1 MKRMAI
7 LGTVAAMTAGSG
19 ALAQN
24 SSYAHFGATSD
35 TIRVNGN
42 TVFPGLD
49 WTYEMR
55 IRVTPDSYTGLGL
68 VVCEQQN
75 AVEAKLVSISPTA
88 VQSYMTRDVGC
99 GTDTTTQFTPNTLD
113 VWRHLAWVR
122 AGSVIRLYMDGAVT
136 SEWRTD
142 QNCAGNHPLST
153 MSIGMTRMNV
163 ACCPSPA
170 VPSFLG
176 DLDWIRISAGA
187 RYTVD
192 FTPPYECDVSSDAS
206 TQLLLKFNE
215 PAGTATLVD
224 ESPNH
229 FVCDVGV
236 PVYPGVTATSPTLG
250 NTTDGYPACAPNENS
265 SYAHFGA
272 TSDTIRIQGNTVFPT
287 VDFTYE
293 MRVRMAKGAPFGH
306 VISEQ
311 RDTYEAKL
319 VRLTSTTFNGYMVR
333 GQSCGSENQT
343 PTSTSLSDDW
353 HHIAWVRSGSTAR
366 LYLDGALNAEWPS
379 QPDCLGNSPDS
390 WMAIGM
396 IRYTYQQPTLPSFLG
411 DIDWIRVSSTPR
423 YFDAFTP
430 PFECEVATDSQTLLL
445 LKFNEAAG
453 TTTLIDE
460 SPSHFQCDVGVA
472 VNPGG
477 SATSPTLGT
486 TADGYPACRPI
497 CESDIDE
504 NGATDAND
512 IAILLANWS
521 PHPKAAPRADV
532 NGDGLVSSSDLTLVL
547 MGWGTCP

>member
-35 TIRVNGN
+35 TIRINGN
-42 TVFPGLD
+42 TVFNEGD
-49 WTYEMR
+49 YTYEAR
-55 IRVTPDSYTGLGL
+55 IRVLAGSALGHIVSEQRDSYEDKTIGLAANGSYFMTGCSPDYATGQFSGTIAGFAADEWLHLAYVHRGSNVYIYVNGSLIETQVLIGCYGDRPDS
-68 VVCEQQN
+68 
-75 AVEAKLVSISPTA
+75 
-88 VQSYMTRDVGC
+88 
-99 GTDTTTQFTPNTLD
+99 
-113 VWRHLAWVR
+113 W
-122 AGSVIRLYMDGAVT
+122 
-136 SEWRTD
+136 
-142 QNCAGNHPLST
+142 
-153 MSIGMTRMNV
+153 MSIGMFRYGAGYIPT
-163 ACCPSPA
+163 PA
-170 VPSFLG
+170 RPSFLG

-187 RYTVD
+187 RYTAN

-250 NTTDGYPACAPNENS
+250 NTTDGFPACAPNENS

-343 PTSTSLSDDW
+343 PTSTSLSDGW
-353 HHIAWVRSGSTAR
+353 HHIAWVRSGSIAR

-379 QPDCLGNSPDS
+379 QANCLGNSPDS
-390 WMAIGM
+390 WMSIGM
-396 IRYTYQQPTLPSFLG
+396 MRYTAQQTTLPSFLG

-423 YFDAFTP
+423 YLDTFTP

-504 NGATDAND
+504 NGTTDAND

>member
-24 SSYAHFGATSD
+24 SSYAHFGAISD
-35 TIRVNGN
+35 TIRINGN
-42 TVFPGLD
+42 TVFNEGD
-49 WTYEMR
+49 YTYEAR
-55 IRVTPDSYTGLGL
+55 IRVLAGSALGHIVSEQRDSYEDKTIGLAANGSYFMTGCSPDYATGTFSGTIAGFAADEWLHLAYVHRGSNVYIYVNGSLIETQVLIGCYGDRPDS
-68 VVCEQQN
+68 
-75 AVEAKLVSISPTA
+75 
-88 VQSYMTRDVGC
+88 
-99 GTDTTTQFTPNTLD
+99 
-113 VWRHLAWVR
+113 W
-122 AGSVIRLYMDGAVT
+122 
-136 SEWRTD
+136 
-142 QNCAGNHPLST
+142 
-153 MSIGMTRMNV
+153 MSIGMFRYGAGYIPT
-163 ACCPSPA
+163 PA
-170 VPSFLG
+170 RPSFLG

-192 FTPPYECDVSSDAS
+192 FTPPYECDVRSDAS

-293 MRVRMAKGAPFGH
+293 MRVRMAKGAPLNR

-311 RDTYEAKL
+311 RDAYEDKSVHL
-319 VRLTSTTFNGYMVR
+319 SSMGFYGYMVR
-333 GQSCGSENQT
+333 GYFCGSENQT

-477 SATSPTLGT
+477 SATSPTLGNT
-486 TADGYPACRPI
+486 TTGYPACQAI
-497 CESDIDE
+497 CDSDIDE
-504 NGATDAND
+504 NGTTDAND

>member
-1 MKRMAI
+1 LHLAYVHR
-7 LGTVAAMTAGSG
+7 GS
-19 ALAQN
+19 N
-24 SSYAHFGATSD
+24 VY
-35 TIRVNGN
+35 IYVNGSLIE
-42 TVFPGLD
+42 TQVLIGCYGD
-49 WTYEMR
+49 R
-55 IRVTPDSYTGLGL
+55 PDS
-68 VVCEQQN
+68 
-75 AVEAKLVSISPTA
+75 
-88 VQSYMTRDVGC
+88 
-99 GTDTTTQFTPNTLD
+99 
-113 VWRHLAWVR
+113 W
-122 AGSVIRLYMDGAVT
+122 
-136 SEWRTD
+136 
-142 QNCAGNHPLST
+142 
-153 MSIGMTRMNV
+153 MSIGMFRYGAGYIPT
-163 ACCPSPA
+163 PA

-215 PAGTATLVD
+215 PAGTATLID

-229 FVCDVGV
+229 FVCNVGV

-250 NTTDGYPACAPNENS
+250 NTTGGYPACAPNENS

-272 TSDTIRIQGNTVFPT
+272 SSDTIRIQGNTVFPT

-319 VRLTSTTFNGYMVR
+319 VRLTSTTFDGYMVR

-343 PTSTSLSDDW
+343 PTSTSLSDGW
-353 HHIAWVRSGSTAR
+353 HHIAWVRSGSIAR

-379 QPDCLGNSPDS
+379 QANCLGNSPDS
-390 WMAIGM
+390 WMSIGM
-396 IRYTYQQPTLPSFLG
+396 MRYTAQQTTLPSFLG

-423 YFDAFTP
+423 YLDTFTP
-430 PFECEVATDSQTLLL
+430 PFECAVAADAQTLLL

-477 SATSPTLGT
+477 SATSPTLGN
-486 TADGYPACRPI
+486 TAGGFPACGPV
-497 CESDIDE
+497 CDSDIDQSH
-504 NGATDAND
+504 ATDGID
-512 IAILLANWS
+512 LAIVLARWGTN
-521 PHPKAAPRADV
+521 PTDYPLADCNHDGIV
-532 NGDGLVSSSDLTLVL
+532 NGPDLAIVL
-547 MGWGTCP
+547 GGWGTCP

>member
-1 MKRMAI
+1 M
-7 LGTVAAMTAGSG
+7 
-19 ALAQN
+19 
-24 SSYAHFGATSD
+24 
-35 TIRVNGN
+35 
-42 TVFPGLD
+42 
-49 WTYEMR
+49 
-55 IRVTPDSYTGLGL
+55 
-68 VVCEQQN
+68 
-75 AVEAKLVSISPTA
+75 
-88 VQSYMTRDVGC
+88 
-99 GTDTTTQFTPNTLD
+99 
-113 VWRHLAWVR
+113 
-122 AGSVIRLYMDGAVT
+122 
-136 SEWRTD
+136 
-142 QNCAGNHPLST
+142 
-153 MSIGMTRMNV
+153 
-163 ACCPSPA
+163 
-170 VPSFLG
+170 
-176 DLDWIRISAGA
+176 
-187 RYTVD
+187 D

-343 PTSTSLSDDW
+343 PTSTSLSDGW
-353 HHIAWVRSGSTAR
+353 HHIAWVRSGSIAR

-379 QPDCLGNSPDS
+379 QANCLGNSPDS
-390 WMAIGM
+390 WMSIGM
-396 IRYTYQQPTLPSFLG
+396 MRYTAQQTTLPSFLG

-423 YFDAFTP
+423 YLDTFTP

-504 NGATDAND
+504 NGTTDAND

>member
-42 TVFPGLD
+42 TVFPTTD

-55 IRVTPDSYTGLGL
+55 IRITPSSPMGL
-68 VVCEQQN
+68 VVAEQHN
-75 AVEAKLVSISPTA
+75 STEHKAVYASSTA
-88 VQSYMTRDVGC
+88 LESYMVRGVQC
-99 GTDTTTQFTPNTLD
+99 NTDAISEFTSEFATT
-113 VWRHLAWVR
+113 WRHVAWVR
-122 AGSVIRLYMDGAVT
+122 EGALIRTFVDGVETHAFTTTEGSG
-136 SEWRTD
+136 
-142 QNCAGNHPLST
+142 CGNDPNSS
-153 MSIGMTRMNV
+153 MSIGMTRFNID
-163 ACCPSPA
+163 CCPSPA
-170 VPSFLG
+170 WPSFLG

-343 PTSTSLSDDW
+343 PTSTSLSDGW
-353 HHIAWVRSGSTAR
+353 HHIAWVRSGSIAR

-379 QPDCLGNSPDS
+379 QANCLGNSPDS
-390 WMAIGM
+390 WMSIGM
-396 IRYTYQQPTLPSFLG
+396 MRYTAQQTTLPSFLG

-423 YFDAFTP
+423 YLDTFTP

-460 SPSHFQCDVGVA
+460 SPSHFQCDVGIA

-477 SATSPTLGT
+477 SATSPTLGN
-486 TADGYPACRPI
+486 TAGGFPACAPV
-497 CESDIDE
+497 CDSDIDQ
-504 NGATDAND
+504 NHATDGID
-512 IAILLANWS
+512 LAIVLARWGTN
-521 PHPKAAPRADV
+521 PTDYPRADCNHDGVV
-532 NGDGLVSSSDLTLVL
+532 NGPDLAIVL
-547 MGWGTCP
+547 GGWGTCP

>member
-19 ALAQN
+19 ALAQD
-24 SSYAHFGATSD
+24 SSYAHFGASSD

-42 TVFPGLD
+42 TVFPTTD

-55 IRVTPDSYTGLGL
+55 IRITPSSPMGL
-68 VVCEQQN
+68 VVAEQHN
-75 AVEAKLVSISPTA
+75 STEHKAVYASSTA
-88 VQSYMTRDVGC
+88 LESYMTRGVQC
-99 GTDTTTQFTPNTLD
+99 NTDAISEFTSEFATT
-113 VWRHLAWVR
+113 WRHVAWVR
-122 AGSVIRLYMDGAVT
+122 EGALIRTFVDGVETHAFTTTEGSG
-136 SEWRTD
+136 
-142 QNCAGNHPLST
+142 CGNDPNSS
-153 MSIGMTRMNV
+153 MSIGMTRFNID
-163 ACCPSPA
+163 CCPSPA
-170 VPSFLG
+170 WPSFLG

-250 NTTDGYPACAPNENS
+250 NTTDGFPACAPNENS

-293 MRVRMAKGAPFGH
+293 MRVRMAKGAPLNR

-311 RDTYEAKL
+311 RDAYEDKSVHL
-319 VRLTSTTFNGYMVR
+319 SSMGFYGSMVR
-333 GQSCGSENQT
+333 GYFCGSENQT

-477 SATSPTLGT
+477 SATSPTLGNT
-486 TADGYPACRPI
+486 TTSYPACRPI